1 MRKLTFGTGFVKFSA
16 RHITIP
22 KPLIHLFMMKRD
34 FRIAYALCCSV
45 SIILAATLFTACK
58 KSKNTPLK
66 EATLTV
72 SLLLPDGT
80 PAAGEQLLLFDEAG
94 KTALDKE
101 PFTAPLTT
109 LTADAQGRVNYTL
122 EVGRWFARQRQRE
135 VTVAV
140 RSGVPGNYH
149 LWALTRTIRPGDALQ
164 VELRITVDEQP
175 TVASDPATEPT
186 APGDTGTE
194 QPAQGPETDPSTP
207 TTTDPSTDTPSDP
220 SGGDEPTTPSA
231 EPTQPEEQPA
241 TPADPESP
249 ATPAMP
255 ETPAQPTEPTTPGQS
270 AEGLLTGLSLRRQP
284 TKTTYTLGESL
295 DLTGLAV
302 NGLYSDGSERP
313 LTIEP
318 GWVSGFSSARAAKEL
333 TLTVEYEGHRTTF
346 AVTVLP
352 LRIEQGTLTEIQP
365 VGGGELLLPTG
376 VVAIADRAGM
386 FCDAER
392 IVFPEG
398 LRSIGQM
405 AFYGARMT
413 EVVLPASLEELGQ
426 EAFYQCSAL
435 RRADLSRTTLT
446 RLPARLFAYTGLE
459 EVVWPAGLTEIGR
472 QTFLGTSQLTRLTLP
487 ATLQTIALEAFR
499 ESALQSVTLPNAIA
513 SIESRAFYLCSSLRE
528 VLTTGATPT
537 VPQGNLGSS
546 CFERCPALETLT
558 LPGGLVT
565 IGRNILVGNKQ
576 VNSIRIPSSVTRVA
590 FGAFDNSALR
600 EVYVEPLLPP
610 SVETVSGQWYGFPS
624 NVAAIHVPAGSV
636 AAYREAAGWSSFAGV
651 IQ

>member
-1 MRKLTFGTGFVKFSA
+1 
-16 RHITIP
+16 
-22 KPLIHLFMMKRD
+22 MKRD
-34 FRIAYALCCSV
+34 FRIAYAILWSV
-45 SIILAATLFTACK
+45 SIILAASLFTACK

-94 KTALDKE
+94 KTALDQE
-101 PFTAPLTT
+101 PFTSPLTS
-109 LTADAQGRVNYTL
+109 LVADAQGQVTYTL
-122 EVGRWFARQRQRE
+122 EVGRWFARQRQRD

-140 RSGVPGNYH
+140 RNGRPGNYH
-149 LWALTRTIRPGDALQ
+149 LWALTRTIRPGDALR
-164 VELRITVDEQP
+164 VELRITADEA
-175 TVASDPATEPT
+175 TTDASDPAAEPT
-186 APGDTGTE
+186 TPGGTGTE
-194 QPAQGPETDPSTP
+194 QPDQGQESDTSTP

-220 SGGDEPTTPSA
+220 SGADEPTNPSA
-231 EPTQPEEQPA
+231 EPTQPA

-249 ATPAMP
+249 ATPATP
-255 ETPAQPTEPTTPGQS
+255 EIPAQPAEPTLPGPS
-270 AEGLLTGLSLRRQP
+270 TEGLLTGLSLRSQP
-284 TKTTYTLGESL
+284 TKTTYTLGEPL

-313 LTIEP
+313 LTIDP
-318 GWVSGFSSARAAKEL
+318 GRVSGFSSARTAKEL
-333 TLTVEYEGHRTTF
+333 TLTVEHEGHQTTF

-365 VGGGELLLPTG
+365 IGGGELLLPTG

-426 EAFYQCSAL
+426 EAFYQCNAL

-472 QTFLGTSQLTRLTLP
+472 QTFLGTAQLTRLTLP

-537 VPQGNLGSS
+537 LPQGNLGSS

-558 LPGGLVT
+558 LPSGLTT

-576 VNSIRIPSSVTRVA
+576 VSSIRIPSSVTRVA

-636 AAYREAAGWSSFAGV
+636 AAYREAPGWSSFAGV